1 MNINSI
7 LLNEWLQC
15 NILTNEF
22 VLNFWPKSLLQ
33 VIPSTL
39 TKRCLRCKVKVAW
52 ILSYCCAYRKL
63 VFVIFLLEKIN
74 NPFEVVTII
83 LKLAKPNLN
92 IPKLT
97 APNSPNLNLFIFVF
111 PCLNEKQFSSLSSH
125 PFLLSMTAYE
135 TPISSA
141 SPITL
146 STIFCAPP
154 RVCFTLVHSYT
165 LTHKKLCLTPTHLFF
180 FPQTKLLWDDMK

>member
-1 MNINSI
+1 M
-7 LLNEWLQC
+7 
-15 NILTNEF
+15 
-22 VLNFWPKSLLQ
+22 
-33 VIPSTL
+33 
-39 TKRCLRCKVKVAW
+39 KVAW

-74 NPFEVVTII
+74 NSFEVVTII

-154 RVCFTLVHSYT
+154 RVCFTLVHSLHPHPQKTLSYSYT
-165 LTHKKLCLTPTHLFF
+165 LVLFPTDATDKIIMRWHEVNYEFTLLKNVKIPLFSKI
-180 FPQTKLLWDDMK
+180 QN